1 MNSTAHI
8 LSTNREGTTRGCDGE
23 ERGRGGEGRGCDGEG
38 RGCDG
43 EERGRGGEGR
53 GRGGEGR
60 GCDTLS
66 LLHIGNQVLFGN
78 SLSHVVEAC
87 HRAACV
93 KLAMECPRKKICRC
107 LDDAYRASGYD
118 CGEDGFEFGDYRKLF
133 LNVQSKIVRN
143 DR

>member
-8 LSTNREGTTRGCDGE
+8 LSTNREGTT
-23 ERGRGGEGRGCDGEG
+23 

-133 LNVQSKIVRN
+133 FKRAVENCTKRPLK
-143 DR
+143 